1 MKQLLFTN
9 FWSVFLFLS
18 ANHVAYPSSWLN
30 IEGLFSFQFEKIF
43 IKRTHHQGLHNLVVE

>member
-30 IEGLFSFQFEKIF
+30 LKGLFSFQFEKIF